1 MERADSDA
9 VLWPTAITA
18 ASSAVATRNTTTVH
32 VFVAELLGKVWQ
44 LKLTLGKVT
53 KTWALL
59 DKPILLLDNSLFP
72 ASAALRQIATV
83 AKEIGRPSGSAV
95 FVDIL

>member
-1 MERADSDA
+1 
-9 VLWPTAITA
+9 VLWPTAVTA

-44 LKLTLGKVT
+44 LKLTLDKVT